1 MQTYLLLSGITLV
14 AMASPGPDMLLLLR
28 NSLTGGRRAGLAT
41 VLGIVGGL
49 LIHVS
54 LSVAGLAWL
63 LTGNHYVYH
72 ALRLLGALYLIYIG
86 IRSLRCRGSLELS
99 PLSAAAGRTGRQ
111 GLRDGFLCN
120 LLNPKVTLYIF
131 SVFTQF
137 IAPSDSLWRKGGFG
151 LVIVLTSLLGWSLFV
166 LLVQNGLVRRALAR
180 GHLLL
185 ERLFGSLMVALGLRI
200 ALLRD

>member
-111 GLRDGFLCN
+111 GLRDGFLC
-120 LLNPKVTLYIF
+120 KVTLYIF

>member
-1 MQTYLLLSGITLV
+1 MEKFALLSGITLI
-14 AMASPGPDMLLLLR
+14 AMASPGPDMLLLMR
-28 NSLTGGRRAGLAT
+28 NGLTGGRAAGFAT
-41 VLGIVGGL
+41 VLGICAGL
-49 LIHVS
+49 LVHVS

-63 LTGNHYVYH
+63 ITRNVYIH
-72 ALRLLGALYLIYIG
+72 DAVRLLGAMYLIYIG

-99 PLSAAAGRTGRQ
+99 PLPVAAGRTGRQ